1 MPKNPHTRR
10 EMAKKLNAINSVPP
24 TNAEAKKQVSDQ
36 KKKKNKKNI
45 EKKAKQKINIEVSV
59 SCGLARTGR
68 KLGGAA
74 WGGWCKWWGS
84 N

>member
-1 MPKNPHTRR
+1 MPSY
-10 EMAKKLNAINSVPP
+10 AKKSPHSKRNG
-24 TNAEAKKQVSDQ
+24 KKIKCNKFCAANKCRGKKTSMRR
-36 KKKKNKKNI
+36 KKKKTSRKS
-45 EKKAKQKINIEVSV
+45 AKQKINIEVSV

>member
-36 KKKKNKKNI
+36 KKKKQKKHREKGETKNKY
-45 EKKAKQKINIEVSV
+45 
-59 SCGLARTGR
+59 
-68 KLGGAA
+68 
-74 WGGWCKWWGS
+74 
-84 N
+84 